1 MGQVA
6 YQELGVSLMP
16 YALRL
21 TGYDRHWAE
30 DVVQETLI
38 RAWRNASRL
47 DPRPNLL
54 RAWMCTV
61 ARRVVIDDRRS
72 RRARPYEVEEVH
84 EDYVS
89 VPDPADQAVSAMVV
103 HRALDKLPRAQ
114 REVIQETYLRGR
126 TVNEVADMLGVPPG
140 TVKSRMYHGVRA
152 LRRALDDRET

>member
-1 MGQVA
+1 MGHVL
-6 YQELGVSLMP
+6 YQEMSVSLMP

-30 DVVQETLI
+30 DVVQETMI
-38 RAWRNASRL
+38 RAWRNANRL
-47 DPRPNLL
+47 DPKPQLL

-72 RRARPYEVEEVH
+72 RRARPFEVEEAH

-89 VPDPADQAVSAMVV
+89 VPDPAEQTVSSVVV
-103 HRALDKLPRAQ
+103 HRALDKLPQAQ
-114 REVIQETYLRGR
+114 REVILHTYMNGR
-126 TVNEVADMLGVPPG
+126 TVNEVAKMLGVPPG

-152 LRRALDDRET
+152 LRRSLSDRM